1 MAELEDTQQT
11 RNSENAPK
19 HLSPRENFI
28 LTLKVLAL
36 AAILAALLWFGSEAV
51 TQ

>member
-1 MAELEDTQQT
+1 MAELEDTEQT

-19 HLSPRENFI
+19 HLSLQENVF

-36 AAILAALLWFGSEAV
+36 AAILGAMLWFGSEAV
-51 TQ
+51 TH